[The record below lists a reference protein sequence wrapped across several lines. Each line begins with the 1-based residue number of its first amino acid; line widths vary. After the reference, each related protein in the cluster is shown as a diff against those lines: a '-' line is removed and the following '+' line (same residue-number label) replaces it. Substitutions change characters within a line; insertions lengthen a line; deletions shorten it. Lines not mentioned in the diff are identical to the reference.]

1 MKRLQE
7 RVRELEE
14 QSKKTCVESVSFIR
28 KTTEK
33 GTTSSAILD
42 TDDCYRTNEALPTVE
57 ARVFKKDVLL
67 RIHSKIE
74 SGILLKILDH
84 LKNLDLSTISTSVTP
99 FGNSTLD
106 ISIIAQVHN
115 NIALLHY
122 NLLCFLYESKR
133 QWRRNLK
140 RLWQQGH
147 FATYN
152 TLSHNNITL
161 FFL

>member
-42 TDDCYRTNEALPTVE
+42 TDDCYKTNEALPTVE

-106 ISIIAQVHN
+106 ISIIAQVHI
-115 NIALLHY
+115 NIVLLHY
-122 NLLCFLYESKR
+122 DLLCFFTQIEATKTV
-133 QWRRNLK
+133 NLSGS
-140 RLWQQGH
+140 WQ
-147 FATYN
+147 
-152 TLSHNNITL
+152 
-161 FFL
+161 